1 MDFATL
7 KARIAAIIGRAPAD
21 VCYELVTADV
31 NQELRLRVMESTATL
46 TEAATCALPSDFL
59 DMVSLYRDTDPR
71 HTLKPLPPQAMQRT
85 YHGSGVP
92 QFYSITDGAM
102 ALSPAPNG
110 AESLVMRYLA
120 AVPDLSADGDT
131 NDVLTKYPSIYVYGV
146 LSHHALLIRDME
158 ALAGWAAAYE
168 KAKAQARKDDASY
181 RSGVGSPVPVVRGV
195 A

>member
-7 KARIAAIIGRAPAD
+7 KSRIAAIIGRAPAD

-46 TEAATCALPSDFL
+46 TEAATVALPSDFL

-71 HTLKPLPPQAMQRT
+71 HTLKPLPPQALQRT
-85 YHGSGVP
+85 FRSSGIP
-92 QFYSITDGAM
+92 EFYSITDGVLT
-102 ALSPAPNG
+102 LSPAPSG
-110 AESLVMRYLA
+110 SEDLVMRYLA
-120 AVPDLSADGDT
+120 SASDLSADGDT
-131 NDVLTKYPSIYVYGV
+131 NAVLAKYPSIYVYGA